1 LRLGCDCRH
10 KIDFH
15 LYQLSAISHR
25 AARQFTE
32 MFREAHNLLLFFLNC
47 VFASASGRIDGI
59 CLSAGIKASSD
70 NLSVDC
76 DDAVSSFD
84 RIIASLPGGGN
95 SFGGAVLSAMD
106 GETYTNATKQYAS
119 ARVVTAPSF
128 IVQATNQS
136 DVRAAIIFAAHCEY
150 KVTARS
156 GGHSYM
162 GLSSCDG
169 SETPCIQIDVGKINH
184 IYVNESLTGSKQ
196 VSVGPGVRL
205 VDLYPALIDNDVYI
219 PAGECGG
226 VGVGGHMQTGG
237 FGIFGRS
244 LGRFNSHITA
254 FDIILADGSL
264 VSISSPQ
271 KKKTTKFNDDIWYAV
286 IGGASGS
293 FGVIVD
299 VTFNPIDEQ
308 KYSAFSWEVNYF
320 YSDTTKHCIQNM
332 FQEFATMLADEN
344 FANDSRWNIMFTLS
358 GTKTYL
364 FPILTSLTFNSLQL
378 DFTWVATGSSGGAD
392 TFSEAQAIYD
402 RLHNAYTFQGND
414 SGCITLDQYFEM
426 SGFGEGKTRYPS
438 TYANA
443 SDTKPM
449 SVLHKEVTLVDWSAL
464 GLEKRGI
471 PFTSSYQQGPK
482 YPHADELLK
491 VFDVIDAL
499 MPKNPQTDQRFVTAQ
514 MGALIGPPKS
524 VSNVAQPFQ
533 DDLFGVSVDVWSL
546 DGADYSEILCDLQDL
561 VISSVGGV
569 DHRTFWGAYE
579 DICLECGAWNKY
591 YESRSKY
598 DRLRQIKGCVDPD
611 DLFKFRMSIPVMKE
625 KSSKSEKRGKS
636 DTFKQLFT

>member
-1 LRLGCDCRH
+1 
-10 KIDFH
+10 
-15 LYQLSAISHR
+15 
-25 AARQFTE
+25 
-32 MFREAHNLLLFFLNC
+32 MFWQAQNLLLFFLNC
-47 VFASASGRIDGI
+47 VFATASGSIDGI
-59 CLSAGIKASSD
+59 CLPAGNKALPV

-76 DDAVSSFD
+76 DDAVSSFN
-84 RIIASLPGGGN
+84 RIIASLPGGRN
-95 SFGGAVLSAMD
+95 SFGGAVLSAID

-136 DVRAAIIFAAHCEY
+136 DVQAAIMFAAHCEY

-162 GLSSCDG
+162 GSSSCDG

-184 IYVNESLTGSKQ
+184 ITVNESLTGSKQ
-196 VSVGPGVRL
+196 VKVGPGVRL
-205 VDLYPALIDNDVYI
+205 VDLYSVLIDNDIYI

-244 LGRFNSHITA
+244 LGRFNSHITS

-264 VSISSPQ
+264 VSVSSPQ
-271 KKKTTKFNDDIWYAV
+271 KKYTNKFNDDIWYAV

-308 KYSAFSWEVNYF
+308 KYSAFSWEVFYF
-320 YSDTTKHCIQNM
+320 YSDTTKHCIINM
-332 FQEFATMLADEN
+332 FREFAYMLGDEK
-344 FANDSRWNIMFTLS
+344 FTNDSRWNLMFTLS
-358 GTKTYL
+358 GSKTYL
-364 FPILTSLTFNSLQL
+364 FPTLKSLTFNSVQL
-378 DFTWVATGSSGGAD
+378 DFTWVASGSSGGRE

-402 RLHNAYTFQGND
+402 RLHNAFTFQGND
-414 SGCITLDQYFEM
+414 SRCITLDQYFEM
-426 SGFGEGKTRYPS
+426 SGLGELGKTRFSS

-443 SDTKPM
+443 ADAKPM
-449 SVLHKEVTLVDWSAL
+449 SVLHKEVTLVDWGAL
-464 GLEKRGI
+464 GFEERGV
-471 PFTSSYQQGPK
+471 PFKSSYQQGPN
-482 YPHADELLK
+482 YPRADDLLK
-491 VFDVIDAL
+491 VFDLIDAL
-499 MPKNPQTDQRFVTAQ
+499 MPKNPQTDERFVIAQ
-514 MGALIGPPKS
+514 IGPLIGPLKS
-524 VSNVAQPFQ
+524 VRNVAQPFQ
-533 DDLFGVSVDVWSL
+533 DDVFGVIVDVWSF
-546 DGADYSEILCDLQDL
+546 DGDDYSQRLRELQDM

-579 DICLECGAWNKY
+579 DICLECGAWKKY

-598 DRLRQIKGCVDPD
+598 DRLKKIKGCVDPD
-611 DLFKFRMSIPVMKE
+611 NLFKFRMSIPVMK
-625 KSSKSEKRGKS
+625 KNSSKSEKRGIS
-636 DTFKQLFT
+636 DRSEPL